1 MTSAGARPR
10 WFDMVVVVLL
20 CALGA
25 IAVQRD
31 ISDNVPF
38 ADEVEYV
45 LMAHNFYHRGVLS
58 LDRETDGAATPSAY
72 REPGYPAFLAGFM
85 ALDPRLSAISI
96 DCLTRRDTACAAN
109 YSWAKQ
115 ANFGLLLVTGLIVWL
130 VCWKLAGRVW
140 IAHVGLL
147 LCLANLEL
155 HEYATYL
162 VSDFLALV
170 LIAAGSLALYVA
182 GTNVDSK
189 WGLVAGVL
197 LGLLVLT
204 KAAFMFLAP
213 VVLAVLVI
221 HAVGAEREQRRR
233 FVQLAVVF
241 AIGHAVVVGGWMARN
256 WVELGQPIITQRGGH
271 VLAHRVELNT
281 MTAAEY
287 GVAFL
292 WWTRGFGDN
301 LARKLVTIED
311 YTRFELRDASGF
323 YNAAQTKWTAEVA
336 KHRQTGVDQ
345 FTAEAA
351 AGRTMHDAIVGNWF
365 KNLLVTFPVGYR
377 DLFIDE
383 FIVLT
388 FPCLV
393 LLIVVRRRRTP
404 GHLWFALPGLYG
416 LAFHAGLT
424 LHLPRHSIPLLPTLA
439 VAGAIGIG
447 WIADWL
453 GPRWRRRFGPAAAEA
468 T

>member
-1 MTSAGARPR
+1 
-10 WFDMVVVVLL
+10 MVVVVLL

-115 ANFGLLLVTGLIVWL
+115 ANVGLLLVTGLIVWL

-140 IAHVGLL
+140 IAHIGLL

-221 HAVGAEREQRRR
+221 HAVGAESRAAASIRATGGGFCDRACGGRRR
-233 FVQLAVVF
+233 LD
-241 AIGHAVVVGGWMARN
+241 GEKLGGTWPADDHPARRSCS
-256 WVELGQPIITQRGGH
+256 GASCRTQHDDGG
-271 VLAHRVELNT
+271 
-281 MTAAEY
+281 
-287 GVAFL
+287 
-292 WWTRGFGDN
+292 
-301 LARKLVTIED
+301 
-311 YTRFELRDASGF
+311 
-323 YNAAQTKWTAEVA
+323 
-336 KHRQTGVDQ
+336 
-345 FTAEAA
+345 
-351 AGRTMHDAIVGNWF
+351 
-365 KNLLVTFPVGYR
+365 
-377 DLFIDE
+377 
-383 FIVLT
+383 
-388 FPCLV
+388 
-393 LLIVVRRRRTP
+393 
-404 GHLWFALPGLYG
+404 
-416 LAFHAGLT
+416 
-424 LHLPRHSIPLLPTLA
+424 
-439 VAGAIGIG
+439 
-447 WIADWL
+447 
-453 GPRWRRRFGPAAAEA
+453 
-468 T
+468 